1 MTNRINSNRTTEREE
16 FLSLARAYINQ
27 NLHKEA
33 LVLAESWLKNYP
45 IDADAHIILCHALLK
60 MGNIERVHEILDNL
74 ENMVIQLSRIYN
86 RVGDLCLSGG
96 LVQEAIKFY
105 RKFISLNPD
114 SPIAKDLSKKID
126 SLISGTRGTSV
137 GNEDIMQS
145 NINIE
150 DVPSDFY
157 TTTLA
162 ELYMKQGHADMAADV
177 LSGILKK
184 DPQNVLVANR
194 LKEVRALLNSGTQDE
209 QSLSASYNE
218 GVIQELTRW
227 LKNIDRLNH
236 YAS

>member
-1 MTNRINSNRTTEREE
+1 MTNHINSNMTTEREE

-33 LVLAESWLKNYP
+33 MVLAESWLKNYP

-74 ENMVIQLSRIYN
+74 ENMVLQLSRIYN

-105 RKFISLNPD
+105 RKFTSLNPG
-114 SPIAKDLSKKID
+114 SPLAKDLSEKID
-126 SLISGTRGTSV
+126 SLISGTSGTSI
-137 GNEDIMQS
+137 GSEDVIHS
-145 NINIE
+145 TIE
-150 DVPSDFY
+150 NVPSDFY

-162 ELYMKQGHADMAADV
+162 ELYITQGHADMAADV
-177 LSGILKK
+177 LSSILKK
-184 DPQNVLVANR
+184 DPHNVLVANR
-194 LKEVRALLNSGTQDE
+194 LKEVGALLNGGIQED
-209 QSLSASYNE
+209 QSLSASHNE
-218 GVIQELTRW
+218 GVIKELTRW
-227 LKNIDRLNH
+227 LKNIDRVKH

>member
-1 MTNRINSNRTTEREE
+1 MTNHINSNRTTEREE
-16 FLSLARAYINQ
+16 FLSLTRAYINQ
-27 NLHKEA
+27 NHHKEA

-74 ENMVIQLSRIYN
+74 ENMVLQLSRIYN

-105 RKFISLNPD
+105 RKFVSLNPD
-114 SPIAKDLSKKID
+114 SPIAKDLSDKID
-126 SLISGTRGTSV
+126 SLISGTHGTSIGSV
-137 GNEDIMQS
+137 DVIQS
-145 NINIE
+145 TIE
-150 DVPSDFY
+150 NVPSDFY

-162 ELYMKQGHADMAADV
+162 ELYMKQGHADMAVEV
-177 LSGILKK
+177 LSGILNK

-194 LKEVRALLNSGTQDE
+194 LNEVRALLNSGIQDE
-209 QSLSASYNE
+209 QLLSASYNE

-227 LKNIDRLNH
+227 LKNINRLKQ

>member
-1 MTNRINSNRTTEREE
+1 MTNHINSNMTTEREE

-74 ENMVIQLSRIYN
+74 ENMVLQLSRIYN

-105 RKFISLNPD
+105 RKFISLNPG
-114 SPIAKDLSKKID
+114 SPLAKDLSEKID
-126 SLISGTRGTSV
+126 SLISGTSGTS
-137 GNEDIMQS
+137 GGSEDVIHS
-145 NINIE
+145 TIE
-150 DVPSDFY
+150 NVPSDFY

-162 ELYMKQGHADMAADV
+162 ELYITQGHADMAVDV
-177 LSGILKK
+177 LSCILKK

-194 LKEVRALLNSGTQDE
+194 LKEVRTLLNCGIQEE
-209 QSLSASYNE
+209 QSLSASHNE

-227 LKNIDRLNH
+227 LKNIDRVKH